1 MAHVIVGAGNVGQA
15 TALLLANQGHQV
27 CLVSRRGQGPDHPG
41 IQNLEVDASNADAL
55 TQASEGATA
64 IYNCASPRSYAQ
76 WESEWPPMAAGIL
89 AAAER
94 SGAVLVT
101 LSNLYSYGPVNTPM
115 TEDMPPAAPGK
126 KGRIRAGMWTDALA
140 AHQAGRVR
148 ASEARASD
156 YFGPGFTDTA
166 SMGTRTVPL
175 VLNGRTV
182 RVIGDPDMPH
192 TWTYVDDVAQTL
204 VTLGTDERAWGTV
217 WHVPSGPPRSQR
229 DMIAALADAAG
240 VATPKVAA
248 IPNWTMRAI
257 GVVSPVVRELGEV
270 RYQFTAPFV
279 MDSSAF
285 TSTFGLTATPLDQA
299 AAATVAWWKD
309 QRQSSRPRVAA

>member
-1 MAHVIVGAGNVGQA
+1 MSHVIVGAGTVGQA

-27 CLVSRRGQGPDHPG
+27 RLVSRRGHGPDHPG
-41 IQNLEVDASNADAL
+41 IENLAVDATDADAL
-55 TQASEGATA
+55 THASESATA
-64 IYNCASPRSYAQ
+64 LYNCASPRSYAQ
-76 WESEWPPMAAGIL
+76 WESEWPPIAAGIL

-101 LSNLYSYGPVNTPM
+101 LSNLYGYGPVSTPM
-115 TEDMPPAAPGK
+115 TEDMPLAAAGK
-126 KGRIRAGMWTDALA
+126 KGRIRAGMWTEALA
-140 AHQAGRVR
+140 AHEAGRIR
-148 ASEARASD
+148 AAEARASD

-182 RVIGDPDMPH
+182 RVIGDPDMTH
-192 TWTYVDDVAQTL
+192 TWTYVDDVAGAL
-204 VTLGTDERAWGTV
+204 ATLGTDERALGKV

-229 DMIAALADAAG
+229 EMVAAFAKAAN
-240 VATPKVAA
+240 VATPKVTA
-248 IPNWTMRAI
+248 IPNWSMRAI
-257 GVVSPVVRELGEV
+257 GLVSPVVRELAEV

-285 TSTFGLTATPLDQA
+285 TTTFGLGATPLSEA
-299 AAATVAWWKD
+299 AAATVAWWAKRN
-309 QRQSSRPRVAA
+309 QASVAVPV